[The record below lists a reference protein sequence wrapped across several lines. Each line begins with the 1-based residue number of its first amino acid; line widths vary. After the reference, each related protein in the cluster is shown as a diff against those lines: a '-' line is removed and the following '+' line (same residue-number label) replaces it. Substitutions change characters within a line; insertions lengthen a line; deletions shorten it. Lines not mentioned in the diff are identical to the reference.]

1 MARPCSVRAILEVD
15 ATSQP
20 ISGSFMLA
28 DGGEPRLFTGWI
40 ELTGAIESMRTA
52 TPCGRGARTPD
63 DDLSPPD
70 LGAPR

>member
-1 MARPCSVRAILEVD
+1 MDRPCSVRAIVEVD
-15 ATSQP
+15 AASQP

-28 DGGEPRLFTGWI
+28 DGTDRRPFNGWI

-52 TPCGRGARTPD
+52 TERGHGARTPH
-63 DDLSPPD
+63 DLSLPD